1 MVPKK
6 EVSLPSPITV
16 LQKDIRSI
24 PLEVKNQLLIP
35 KWSYQHSLVKNDQVT
50 MSSMNGVD
58 HFNSKNNRK
67 QKKPPNP
74 FKKNSTVERKKR
86 LLTSRPPLHV
96 LPNPKKKALQKDS
109 KRFEKNSRAMKV
121 DIKYVRVAPKTNLS
135 NVSLPLPKEFY
146 PSNLK
151 V

>member
-1 MVPKK
+1 M
-6 EVSLPSPITV
+6 ELIT
-16 LQKDIRSI
+16 LTPRTIGNKR
-24 PLEVKNQLLIP
+24 NRQLHLKRIAR
-35 KWSYQHSLVKNDQVT
+35 L
-50 MSSMNGVD
+50 
-58 HFNSKNNRK
+58 R
-67 QKKPPNP
+67 
-74 FKKNSTVERKKR
+74 EKKR